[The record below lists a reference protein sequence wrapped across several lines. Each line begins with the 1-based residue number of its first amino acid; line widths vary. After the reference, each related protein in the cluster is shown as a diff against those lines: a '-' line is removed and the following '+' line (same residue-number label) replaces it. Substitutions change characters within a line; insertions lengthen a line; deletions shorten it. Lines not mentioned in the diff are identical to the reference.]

1 MKRSAPKKSNP
12 RGKNPS
18 RKSRNPGDGRPL
30 EFERDW
36 QDLEAQASRLQPDW
50 MSLAAQMGIN
60 SKGKSELA

>member
-1 MKRSAPKKSNP
+1 MKRSAPKKNGP
-12 RGKNPS
+12 RGKDSS
-18 RKSRNPGDGRPL
+18 RKSKNPGERPL

-60 SKGKSELA
+60 SKEKLGRA